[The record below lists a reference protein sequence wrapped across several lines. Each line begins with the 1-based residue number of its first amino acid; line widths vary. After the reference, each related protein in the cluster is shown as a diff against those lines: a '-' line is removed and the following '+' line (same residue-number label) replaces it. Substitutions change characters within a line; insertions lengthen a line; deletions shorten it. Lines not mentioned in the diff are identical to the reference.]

1 MRVVSKA
8 ILIRQMSAND
18 YADEFKMAVGDAL
31 EEFAERYLKIQSITE
46 LANLVGLTEKK
57 MANILSGDTDFK
69 ISDLARCAYMMG
81 CQLRIVIENEDSIK
95 VGGTD

>member
-8 ILIRQMSAND
+8 ILIRQMSASD

-31 EEFAERYLKIQSITE
+31 EEFAERHLRIQSIAE
-46 LANLVGLTEKK
+46 LADLVGLSEKR
-57 MANILSGDTDFK
+57 MANILSGDTELK

-81 CQLRIVIENEDSIK
+81 CQLRIVLESESK
-95 VGGTD
+95 AKTGGAD